1 MTLTK
6 HAKIAASAL
15 AVAAVALAPAAAG
28 AGAAP
33 HKKKKKHAKT
43 VTKTVGIHDNY
54 YEPAKLTV
62 RKNTIVKWQ
71 WPITTGDTHD
81 VTLKKGPKGV
91 KKSKPCTGGKITK
104 CNKSGSGAIGIKF
117 NPKFNKKG
125 TYNFVCTIHPTTM
138 KVKVVVKG

>member
-6 HAKIAASAL
+6 HARIAASAL

-28 AGAAP
+28 AGAAS
-33 HKKKKKHAKT
+33 HKKKKHTKS

-91 KKSKPCTGGKITK
+91 KKFQSEIAASDYTYKYRFKVAGKYHIICSLHEGMTMDIT
-104 CNKSGSGAIGIKF
+104 
-117 NPKFNKKG
+117 
-125 TYNFVCTIHPTTM
+125 VR
-138 KVKVVVKG
+138 

>member
-6 HAKIAASAL
+6 HAKIAAAAL
-15 AVAAVALAPAAAG
+15 AAAGVALAPAVAG
-28 AGAAP
+28 AGAAT
-33 HKKKKKHAKT
+33 KKKPKP

-62 RKNTIVKWQ
+62 PKGSTIKWQ

-91 KKSKPCTGGKITK
+91 KKFQSEIAASDYTYKRKLTVAGKYHIICSLHEGMTMDIT
-104 CNKSGSGAIGIKF
+104 
-117 NPKFNKKG
+117 
-125 TYNFVCTIHPTTM
+125 VR
-138 KVKVVVKG
+138 